1 MNKAELEEF
10 ASTLL
15 RSLVLSSKLNKLAK
29 LSEVIRTKFN
39 RSKSKALYLRKE
51 TAVQTCNTKQL
62 TRQLYC
68 RNKIVMVSWIKAR

>member
-1 MNKAELEEF
+1 MNKAELENF

-15 RSLVLSSKLNKLAK
+15 RSLILSPKLNKLVK
-29 LSEVIRTKFN
+29 RPEVIRTKFN

-51 TAVQTCNTKQL
+51 TAVQTCSTKQL

-68 RNKIVMVSWIKAR
+68 RNQIVMISWIKAR